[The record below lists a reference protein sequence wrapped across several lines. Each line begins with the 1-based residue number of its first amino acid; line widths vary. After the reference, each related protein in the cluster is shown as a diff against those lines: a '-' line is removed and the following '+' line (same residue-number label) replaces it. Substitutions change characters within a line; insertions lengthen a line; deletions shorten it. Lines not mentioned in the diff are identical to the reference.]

1 MFKLNI
7 QLFNGTQ
14 NPDLKH
20 QVTYDDEKYI
30 VVPGI
35 NGIEYRVNKDILDK
49 VPKGF
54 FENKEEAYREAI
66 VMMSYYLTYG
76 KQAPSRKEIK
86 AYTETYLK
94 QASVPI
100 QGIDTREIFLYDGYN
115 AKSKKEIQALQEKA
129 RADYNSEK
137 NLKTN
142 GERKKTYEQI
152 YEMYLETY
160 NTDDGRR
167 EYEAINPG
175 ETGYAKHIF
184 SDLENMLENSLVLDH
199 ETGEPVIKA
208 GPFDGY
214 APKNAYAKVGV
225 DDTGRAV
232 YQLDNNTFITVKED
246 MEKNRDKTIT
256 VLGVGDSFKFD
267 KDQSFYD
274 ITDNGAV
281 RRDDGSELP
290 ERGDD
295 VDDSASFNNVFDD
308 YYNDVYSMEEGTLGR
323 RVVDNKAKLL
333 EQEARNQ
340 QIIAETNLQN
350 QALQQAQTVK
360 QITDSLK
367 SERLAKLRAGMNASQ
382 LADQDMQILLS
393 NVQALNQQVV
403 DTNQLRMEG
412 LLNQGTAYESAM
424 AEYLGNADTIGQV
437 ATGMTAAGASNA
449 ALQTEQ
455 SMNTLYGANW
465 RNLPNANALY
475 NEQYN
480 IATTG
485 NPKGNVTPER

>member
-7 QLFNGTQ
+7 QLFNGTA
-14 NPDLKH
+14 NKDLSHKT
-20 QVTYDDEKYI
+20 TYDDEKYV

-35 NGIEYRVNKDILDK
+35 NGIEYEVDK
-49 VPKGF
+49 AIFDKIPKGA

-66 VMMSYYLTYG
+66 IMMSYYLTYG
-76 KQAPSRKEIK
+76 EQAPSRKEIK
-86 AYTETYLK
+86 AYVETYLK
-94 QASVPI
+94 DSKVNVQVS
-100 QGIDTREIFLYDGYN
+100 GETKEMFLYSGGYV
-115 AKSKKEIQALQEKA
+115 LT
-129 RADYNSEK
+129 D
-137 NLKTN
+137 
-142 GERKKTYEQI
+142 EQI
-152 YEMYLETY
+152 EKLAKENNLVFEEVYNDYLGKYKALNPKEKGYE
-160 NTDDGRR
+160 
-167 EYEAINPG
+167 EYVLS
-175 ETGYAKHIF
+175 T
-184 SDLENMLENSLVLDH
+184 LENMLDKHTVLDH
-199 ETGEPVIKA
+199 ATGEPVIKA

-214 APKNAYAKVGV
+214 APKNAYAKVGI
-225 DDTGRAV
+225 DGAGNDV
-232 YQLDNNTFITVKED
+232 YQTDSNTFITVKAG
-246 MEKNRDKTIT
+246 MTANRDKKIK

-274 ITDNGAV
+274 ITEEGAV
-281 RRDDGSELP
+281 RRTDGNDFPEKNDGSLDGEYGNS
-290 ERGDD
+290 R
-295 VDDSASFNNVFDD
+295 SSFNNMFDD
-308 YYNDVYSMEEGTLGR
+308 YYNDVYSMQEGTLGQ

-333 EQEARNQ
+333 EQQARNQ

-403 DTNQLRMEG
+403 DTNQMRMEG

-449 ALQTEQ
+449 VLQTEQ
-455 SMNTLYGANW
+455 SMNTLYGPNW

-485 NPKGNVTPER
+485 NPKGNVTPK